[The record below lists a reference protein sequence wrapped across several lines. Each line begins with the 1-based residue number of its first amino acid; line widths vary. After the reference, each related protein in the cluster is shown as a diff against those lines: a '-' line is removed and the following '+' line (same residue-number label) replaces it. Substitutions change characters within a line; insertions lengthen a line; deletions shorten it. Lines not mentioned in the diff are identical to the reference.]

1 MGILNICTVY
11 ALLTARTVMLGMA
24 FWSQLSAVVSDNEVS
39 AADWETPAVLSVLYA
54 FISVGILV

>member
-1 MGILNICTVY
+1 MSAQYMY

-39 AADWETPAVLSVLYA
+39 AADWETPAVLSVRYA